1 MLRPLLNV
9 GAITLLLAGCSK
21 TAPTPAPKALVPP
34 VKQTAKAPARPAGIS
49 TPVKKPKVEE
59 ATTEDPPAAARV
71 ADASREPPPDSVERF
86 ALFTPGGP
94 LVVELAM
101 TIDGQPY
108 GMARAE
114 VIDDLLQQA
123 DVDGDGRPTWKEVL
137 GNKALM
143 ARLPYSRRELA
154 DRKQFL
160 DRHDTSRNGLVDRA
174 EAERLLSR
182 MNNAGAA
189 FSLDGSAGYGGMS
202 DRQSPLWELMDLDRD
217 DLLNA
222 EELAAASQRLKV
234 RDANDNDT
242 LEATELADAPVDT
255 NAMMGAGRRTSLAI
269 PSAVVL
275 GAGGSRYGN
284 ASLIAELYLMGGGIR
299 EDSFPLL
306 PSLAG
311 ELDEDGDGYLDADEI
326 GRLDA
331 VEPHFRVWAQ
341 FGQAAQQEAGLSLLG
356 ISNELNGEQRPGAP
370 AGTLT
375 IELTGLRV
383 TFVLRDSGSSDFA
396 AAAEAQLAALDT
408 DKNGY
413 LEKPELPKAGSPLPA
428 AFDVLDA
435 DKDGKVYAADIARY
449 NKRQQAPGQ
458 SAIKVTV
465 RPNRDALL
473 TLLDADD
480 DGRLTARELSL
491 APGKLAQLDAD
502 GDGQLSVDEIPSS
515 IVVLIE
521 RGGGNTARP
530 DETIAAAMP
539 ARPSRGPAWFVH
551 MDSNRDQ
558 EVSFREFLGG
568 ADRFQALDSNGDGFI
583 SLEEVLAIDESDDD
597 ARPW

>member
-1 MLRPLLNV
+1 M
-9 GAITLLLAGCSK
+9 
-21 TAPTPAPKALVPP
+21 
-34 VKQTAKAPARPAGIS
+34 KQTAKAQARPAGIS
-49 TPVKKPKVEE
+49 TPDKQPAAEEPKTEE
-59 ATTEDPPAAARV
+59 PPAAARV

-123 DVDGDGRPTWKEVL
+123 DVDRDGRPTWKEVL
-137 GNKALM
+137 GNKTLT

-160 DRHDTSRNGLVDRA
+160 DRHDTSRNGLLDRV

-202 DRQSPLWELMDLDRD
+202 DRQSPLWELMDVVRD

-242 LEATELADAPVDT
+242 LEATELADAPVDA
-255 NAMMGAGRRTSLAI
+255 NAMMGAGRRSSLAI

-299 EDSFPLL
+299 DDSFPLL

-331 VEPHFRVWAQ
+331 VEPHLRVWAQ
-341 FGQAAQQEAGLSLLG
+341 FGQAAGQEAGLSLLG
-356 ISNELNGEQRPGAP
+356 ISNELNGEQRPAPGDAP
-370 AGTLT
+370 AGALT

-383 TFVLRDSGSSDFA
+383 TFVLGDSASTDFA

-428 AFDVLDA
+428 AFDALDA
-435 DKDGKVYAADIARY
+435 DKDGKVYATDIARY

-480 DGRLTARELSL
+480 DGRLTARELSV
-491 APGKLAQLDAD
+491 AAAKLAQLDAD

-530 DETIAAAMP
+530 DATIAAATP
-539 ARPSRGPAWFVH
+539 AGPPRGPAWFVH
-551 MDSNRDQ
+551 MDVNRDR

-583 SLEEVLAIDESDDD
+583 SLEEVLAVDKLADDD